1 MNILNSLIKYICV
14 VYPHSHELSNARL
27 TKLIY
32 LTDWE
37 SVRITGS
44 QVTSIK
50 WYFDNY
56 GPFVRDVYD
65 VAYIDPNISIVETQ
79 TIYGTPK
86 IIFQYLGEKPILDPH
101 IRGIIDNVIRDT
113 RGMYWN
119 GFIEY
124 VYSTPPIVK
133 SNRYTYLDLVEFR

>member
-1 MNILNSLIKYICV
+1 MNTLNNLIKYICV

-32 LTDWE
+32 LADWE
-37 SVRITGS
+37 SVRTRGS
-44 QVTSIK
+44 QITDIK

-65 VAYIDPNISIVETQ
+65 VAYRDPDISIVETQ

-86 IIFQYLGEKPILDPH
+86 IIFQYLGQKPFLEYYI
-101 IRGIIDNVIRDT
+101 IEIIDTVIHDT

-133 SNRYTYLDLVEFR
+133 SNRYTYLDLIGFR